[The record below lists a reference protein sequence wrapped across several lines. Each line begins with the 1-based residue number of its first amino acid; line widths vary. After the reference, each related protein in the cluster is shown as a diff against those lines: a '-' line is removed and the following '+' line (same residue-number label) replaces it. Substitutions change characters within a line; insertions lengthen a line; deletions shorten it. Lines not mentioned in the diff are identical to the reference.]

1 MAKTDD
7 QNQNQ
12 TLDNTPGDMDFEN
25 IIKSMMQQAEQI
37 DEQDQQDDQGNED
50 NLEDDTDE
58 QDGDSLEDE
67 QDEEDEEQEE
77 QPEPNKEKQQT
88 PEERKAQAAARRQ
101 REFDARVQA
110 ELDKRMTDL
119 PEMKVARELAQLYNT
134 TPDKML
140 EVVRN
145 AELDRQAQLQAQRDN
160 VPVEVVKRTLSLEQ
174 ELNQLKFQQ
183 WQTKTEAQRPQIMK
197 DFPMLTEG
205 DVNAAIVYQ
214 VQVLKQPDM
223 SLDQAVLALHGKKI
237 LDGLKK
243 NAQQEVLAEKG
254 GRKKSALPMQGGGKS
269 STSVALTPD
278 ERAVARGFGMT
289 DEEYLKY
296 KTNE

>member
-12 TLDNTPGDMDFEN
+12 NLDNTPGDMDFES
-25 IIKSMMQQAEQI
+25 IIKSMMEQT
-37 DEQDQQDDQGNED
+37 EQKQDDQVNE
-50 NLEDDTDE
+50 NELENDVDDE

-67 QDEEDEEQEE
+67 QDEEDEEQDE
-77 QPEPNKEKQQT
+77 QPEPDKEKTQT
-88 PEERKAQAAARRQ
+88 PEERKAQAAQRRQ

-119 PEMKVARELAQLYNT
+119 PEMQVARELAKMYNT

-145 AELDRQAQLQAQRDN
+145 AELDRQAQAQAQRDN
-160 VPVEVVKRTLSLEQ
+160 VPVEVVKKTLSLEQ

-183 WQTKTEAQRPQIMK
+183 WQDKTEAQRPQIMK

-214 VQVLKQPDM
+214 VQVLKQLDM
-223 SLDQAVLALHGKKI
+223 PLDQAVLALHGKKV
-237 LDGLKK
+237 LEGLKK

-278 ERAVARGFGMT
+278 ERAVARGFGMS